1 MNKTDT
7 KHWLQSDALLLMKA
21 SDINREIGKNLHIMI
36 RRAIPSSIELYEI
49 EKKHWE
55 PVRSEIEQN
64 HGWADEHKIDIT
76 ELDHVDEES
85 HFQCLH
91 LESGI
96 TLCWKSFSDS
106 VTIYYDHK
114 SDRQVLEDLKHIIG
128 DACRKPSGSVIGYLM
143 MQRGN
148 LCVRQQEFRPYEDDL
163 IRFLGEEACRF
174 RDRMIE
180 QLRKKH
186 HSGLYLLHGK
196 PGTGKTSFIKSVIT
210 QVDKPVIF
218 LTPAMTDSLTSP
230 ALIGVLMDNP
240 ETILI
245 IEDAETVLMKRQGDN
260 SNAVANLL
268 NLTDGFPADFLNLNI
283 ICTFNSSLD
292 DIDPALLRKGRLKGI
307 HQFQMLQPEQVAE
320 LAKHLDVEA
329 DATKPMSLA
338 EVCHGKSETNQY
350 FNESI
355 GFITKPNGNL

>member
-1 MNKTDT
+1 MNKKDK
-7 KHWLQSDALLLMKA
+7 KHGSKSDALLLMKA
-21 SDINREIGKNLHIMI
+21 TDINREIGKNLHIMI
-36 RRAIPSSIELYEI
+36 RQTMPSSIELYEI
-49 EKKHWE
+49 DKKHWE

-64 HGWADEHKIDIT
+64 HGWAEEHKIDIT

-91 LESGI
+91 LDSGI

-114 SDRQVLEDLKHIIG
+114 SDRQALEDLKRMIG
-128 DACRKPSGSVIGYLM
+128 EACRKPSGSVIGYLM
-143 MQRGN
+143 LQSGN
-148 LCVRQQEFRPYEDDL
+148 LFVRQQEFRPYEDDL
-163 IRFLGEEACRF
+163 VRFLGEEACRF
-174 RDRMIE
+174 RDHMIE
-180 QLRKKH
+180 QLGKKH
-186 HSGLYLLHGK
+186 QSGLYLLHGK

-218 LTPAMTDSLTSP
+218 LTPAMTDSLASP
-230 ALIGVLMDNP
+230 ALIGVLMENP
-240 ETILI
+240 DSILV
-245 IEDAETVLMKRQGDN
+245 IEDAESVLMKRQGDN

-307 HQFQMLQPEQVAE
+307 HNFEMLQPEQVTK
-320 LAKHLDVEA
+320 LAKYLGVKA

-338 EVCHGKSETNQY
+338 DVCNGGQTPDFFKGKE
-350 FNESI
+350 I
-355 GFITKPNGNL
+355 GFVSAG